1 MRKSLLLV
9 GAFLTVAAMAQAK
22 EVVPEP
28 ISRCIFNSSCYGSS
42 KRSCARTSCS

>member
-22 EVVPEP
+22 
-28 ISRCIFNSSCYGSS
+28 
-42 KRSCARTSCS
+42 RSCARTSCS

>member
-22 EVVPEP
+22 EVDKRKNSL
-28 ISRCIFNSSCYGSS
+28 ISKDDSIDD
-42 KRSCARTSCS
+42 